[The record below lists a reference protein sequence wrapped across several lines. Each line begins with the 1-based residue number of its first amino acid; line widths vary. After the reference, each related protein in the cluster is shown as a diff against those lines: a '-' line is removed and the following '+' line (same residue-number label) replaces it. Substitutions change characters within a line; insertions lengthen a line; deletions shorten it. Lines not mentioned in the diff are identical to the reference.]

1 MVNLYVLC
9 TSRLNIIQN
18 DHLILSWESTIQLI
32 LEKIQ
37 DVQWMVIIRQLTQ
50 YHEMDIYI
58 LSSLLYQR

>member
-1 MVNLYVLC
+1 MVNLYALC
-9 TSRLNIIQN
+9 TLRLNITKN

-37 DVQWMVIIRQLTQ
+37 DVQWMIIIRQLTQ